1 MLSGAWQNEDV
12 RRTILFLSLVTA
24 AWAQTKLQVTVVD
37 RKTGEPVLGLKA
49 GNFAVLDDRTPR
61 PVQAA
66 EFDKVTLDVM
76 LLFDTSLVGE
86 AVYPLGGAFI
96 EGLEEKEQMA
106 IVSFA
111 SSAELIQD
119 FTSSKDLLR
128 RAVRTVKYGN
138 TPRVIDAL
146 YAASDGGFQSTI
158 GRKVIVLLSA
168 GVEGYSR
175 TPEREVLKLCRSNQ
189 ISIFPVFV
197 VGAERSLFEKLARE
211 TGGAFF
217 SARDLRL
224 PPPKLA
230 ERVYTVLRGRYV
242 LTLADNRALGDR
254 VRVEVTGADPGVRVW
269 ASGMPMD

>member
-1 MLSGAWQNEDV
+1 MRRLVLLSGVLAGAVWC
-12 RRTILFLSLVTA
+12 
-24 AWAQTKLQVTVVD
+24 QTQLQVTVVD

-49 GNFAVLDDRTPR
+49 PNFSVFDDRTPR
-61 PVQAA
+61 TVQSA
-66 EFDKVTLDVM
+66 EFTQKALDVM

-86 AVYPLGGAFI
+86 TVYPLGGAFI
-96 EGLEEKEQMA
+96 DGLAEKEQMA

-119 FTSSKDLLR
+119 FTSSKELLR
-128 RAVRTVKYGN
+128 RAVRGVKYGN
-138 TPRVIDAL
+138 SPRVVDAL
-146 YAASDGGFQSTI
+146 YAAADGGFQNTV

-217 SARDLRL
+217 SARDLKL
-224 PPPKLA
+224 PPAKLSQ
-230 ERVYTVLRGRYV
+230 RVYEVLRGRYI
-242 LTLADNRALGDR
+242 LTLADSRALGDR
-254 VRVEVTGADPGVRVW
+254 VRVEVTGANPAIKVW
-269 ASGMPMD
+269 ASAMPMD